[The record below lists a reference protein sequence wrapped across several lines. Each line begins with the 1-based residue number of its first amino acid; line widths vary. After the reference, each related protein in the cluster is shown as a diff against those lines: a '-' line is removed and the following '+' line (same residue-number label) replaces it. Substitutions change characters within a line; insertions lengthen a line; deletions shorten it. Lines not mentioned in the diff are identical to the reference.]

1 MNEREFATIASA
13 IKAAWPNANIMPDK
27 QSKNVWYTMLA
38 DLDYTICTNAIKQ
51 LMSTNIFPPSIAEIR
66 QKCIA
71 VCEIPEKDWGDAWK
85 SVQKAIGAWGY
96 MREDEAME
104 TFDDRTRS
112 VVRRLGWRNICHSEN
127 IAADRANF
135 RMIYEAELK
144 AEKEQKLLPETVRMQ
159 QEKIRQLSSGIIGRL
174 ESKVRRD

>member
-71 VCEIPEKDWGDAWK
+71 VCE
-85 SVQKAIGAWGY
+85 
-96 MREDEAME
+96 
-104 TFDDRTRS
+104 
-112 VVRRLGWRNICHSEN
+112 
-127 IAADRANF
+127 
-135 RMIYEAELK
+135 
-144 AEKEQKLLPETVRMQ
+144 
-159 QEKIRQLSSGIIGRL
+159 
-174 ESKVRRD
+174 